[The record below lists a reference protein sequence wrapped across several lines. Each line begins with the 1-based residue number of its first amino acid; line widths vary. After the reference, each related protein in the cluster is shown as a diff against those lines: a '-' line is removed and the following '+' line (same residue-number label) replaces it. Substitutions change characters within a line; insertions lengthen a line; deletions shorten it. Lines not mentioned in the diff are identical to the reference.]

1 MRLGTHAPALGI
13 SALVHLGAIAIA
25 LAIGAYVPQ
34 LMTPPERALPL
45 NLAMFA
51 PQPPAPAVQPA
62 PPPVTS
68 APAADAHSPPLA
80 KPAPRPQPK
89 PATPRRDAPPA
100 KPRTPPQTT
109 DFAPA
114 PRAAP
119 RLAEPEHSPP
129 VAARSE
135 PEPSPREPAPTVDP
149 DRARNA
155 EREYKSALRSAIE
168 ANKHYPGQARRM
180 RQEGQVEVEF
190 TLRRNGDI
198 RDVRIVSGS
207 GSDILDHAALEAVRS
222 IDGKLPFP
230 EEIARS
236 EWTFTLP
243 LNYALR

>member
-1 MRLGTHAPALGI
+1 MRLGTHGPALGI
-13 SALVHLGAIAIA
+13 SALVHLGALAFA
-25 LAIGAYVPQ
+25 LAIGAYVPK
-34 LMTPPERALPL
+34 LMTPPAQALPL

-62 PPPVTS
+62 PPPVAS
-68 APAADAHSPPLA
+68 APATVPQSPPLA

-89 PATPRRDAPPA
+89 PVTPRREAPPP
-100 KPRTPPQTT
+100 KLRTPPQMT
-109 DFAPA
+109 DFAA
-114 PRAAP
+114 AQQAAP

-129 VAARSE
+129 VPARSE
-135 PEPSPREPAPTVDP
+135 PEPPPRELAPTVDP
-149 DRARNA
+149 DRVRNA
-155 EREYKSALRSAIE
+155 ELEYKSALRSAIE
-168 ANKHYPGQARRM
+168 ANKHYPGQARRL

-230 EEIARS
+230 QEIARS